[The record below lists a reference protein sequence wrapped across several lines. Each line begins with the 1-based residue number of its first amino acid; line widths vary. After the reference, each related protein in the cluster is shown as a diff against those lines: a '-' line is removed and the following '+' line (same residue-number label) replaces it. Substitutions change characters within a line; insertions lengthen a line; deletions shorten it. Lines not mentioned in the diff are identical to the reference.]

1 MVNANEVYSQ
11 TQIQSSTEN
20 EDTLNRNEDA
30 LPGNENALPRNE
42 VALPDIFC
50 KTLQKKLCLKKLYM

>member
-42 VALPDIFC
+42 VALPDIFV
-50 KTLQKKLCLKKLYM
+50 KLCRRNFV

>member
-20 EDTLNRNEDA
+20 ENRLNRNEDA

-42 VALPDIFC
+42 VALPDIFV
-50 KTLQKKLCLKKLYM
+50 KLCRRNFV

>member
-1 MVNANEVYSQ
+1 MVNANKVYSQ

-20 EDTLNRNEDA
+20 EDALNGNEDA

-42 VALPDIFC
+42 VALPDIFV
-50 KTLQKKLCLKKLYM
+50 KLCRRNFV